1 MRQQVG
7 EYLPAFDGL
16 DPAFQNDTNGYFM
29 QSMYCDQ
36 TTGMCTVPKCA
47 VKNAA
52 SCYNHYKVSACILRV
67 CWRAASAKMGADRG
81 LREITHAYGK
91 PTRPNHLLSTVMS
104 TSGTTH
110 SCLVCGSD
118 QTMDLVG
125 TIGTMLQLR

>member
-36 TTGMCTVPKCA
+36 TTGFCTVPKCA

-52 SCYNHYKVSACILRV
+52 SCYNHYKVCPCVADMLDGCHWSGQEWQGRG
-67 CWRAASAKMGADRG
+67 GAMSW
-81 LREITHAYGK
+81 REITRVCGK
-91 PTRPNHLLSTVMS
+91 PTRPNHSLNTVMS
-104 TSGTTH
+104 TSGAIR
-110 SCLVCGSD
+110 SFLACGWV
-118 QTMDLVG
+118 QVVG
-125 TIGTMLQLR
+125 TMPQLQ